1 MPGWSTPPSPW
12 YPTPPPRGVVS
23 VVLPGLLVS
32 WLRCLPPLRWCLWCS
47 PFVKVRRN
55 TGPFSKLE
63 SKCPSMP
70 PGRKLQSWLTC
81 RMLCCCTYIGLAAE
95 QLANLHRN
103 AYSCLSVVV
112 LSSLSPYRDCSF
124 ADGASVAVVLPLLWF
139 SRSMHQHPTPPPPP
153 WSGGGYCSGANRV
166 LQPAPRKNN
175 ASHAKHDIVTA
186 TYAMFEMGSCPAC
199 REFARV
205 RGNVTPQI
213 PLVV

>member
-1 MPGWSTPPSPW
+1 MMPGGSTPPSPW
-12 YPTPPPRGVVS
+12 YPTPPFGVVS

-112 LSSLSPYRDCSF
+112 LSSLSRYRDCSF

-139 SRSMHQHPTPPPPP
+139 SRSMHQHPTPPPP
-153 WSGGGYCSGANRV
+153 
-166 LQPAPRKNN
+166 
-175 ASHAKHDIVTA
+175 
-186 TYAMFEMGSCPAC
+186 
-199 REFARV
+199 
-205 RGNVTPQI
+205 RG
-213 PLVV
+213 LVVGTVPVRTGFCNQPRAKTMPVMQSTTS